1 MPGAFLE
8 HLSASLTLIS
18 TVHLAADHLP
28 QVIVGPGETW
38 QHRFCVLTKDV
49 IYFSCLVPSG
59 SKAAEVP
66 QGSLFTLE
74 ELK

>member
-1 MPGAFLE
+1 VPGAFFE
-8 HLSASLTLIS
+8 HLSASFALIS
-18 TVHLAADHLP
+18 TVHLADHLP
-28 QVIVGPGETW
+28 QVIVGNGETW